1 MVLSWKELAQVLS
14 WKTKGKKGLDI
25 RVGVPEADVRSSG
38 SIREQEGQC
47 HGHLYP
53 LVEFTQER
61 WNGRWASWVPRAE
74 EGQSTLHLLKMDH
87 FVLLSSPFFSL
98 ISRPHKILH
107 AESIQYNPPV

>member
-14 WKTKGKKGLDI
+14 WKTMGKKGLDI
-25 RVGVPEADVRSSG
+25 HVEVPEADVRSSG

-53 LVEFTQER
+53 LVQSTQER

-74 EGQSTLHLLKMDH
+74 EGQSTLHLLKMVHLSH
-87 FVLLSSPFFSL
+87 FPRPFFSL
-98 ISRPHKILH
+98 ISRPHKSLH